1 MSMVMPKMRHDRNTT
16 IMTIIIASRALERAV
31 DGVTESPALLVGVG
45 TSKVSVAPETEIVL
59 GGGTWKVGFP
69 GSPGGL
75 GGTGVVA
82 LVGAAADAV
91 GVAAVPGGAEPFGE
105 GAGTTDVFG

>member
-16 IMTIIIASRALERAV
+16 IMTIIIASKALERAV

-45 TSKVSVAPETEIVL
+45 TSKVSVAPGTETVL
-59 GGGTWKVGFP
+59 GGGTWFP
-69 GSPGGL
+69 GFPGGL